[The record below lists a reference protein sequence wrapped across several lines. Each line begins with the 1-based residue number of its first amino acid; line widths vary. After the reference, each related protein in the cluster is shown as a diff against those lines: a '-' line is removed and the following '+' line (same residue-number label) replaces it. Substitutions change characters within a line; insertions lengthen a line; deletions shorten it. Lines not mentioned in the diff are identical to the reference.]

1 MFTSLVTVLLAMLI
15 AAISMHH
22 VMPHVR
28 AFGEAVA
35 AAESIFKIIDRPLP
49 DAGMANTEIPTKVEG
64 EIEFRSIKH
73 IYPSRPEIT
82 VLEDFDLTVPAGKV
96 TALVGSSGSGK
107 STIVGLVER
116 FYKPVEGQ
124 IFLDSHDIQTL
135 DIKWLRRQISCKL
148 T

>member
-1 MFTSLVTVLLAMLI
+1 MLI
-15 AAISMHH
+15 RRI
-22 VMPHVR
+22 
-28 AFGEAVA
+28 EAVA

-49 DAGMANTEIPTKVEG
+49 DVGMANTRLPTNVEG
-64 EIEFRSIKH
+64 AIEFRGIKH

-82 VLEDFDLTVPAGKV
+82 VLKDFDLIVPAGKV

-116 FYKPVEGQ
+116 FYTPVEGQ

-135 DIKWLRRQISCKL
+135 DIPWFRRQISCKL
-148 T
+148 NLKVHTTGRIVALQPSPC